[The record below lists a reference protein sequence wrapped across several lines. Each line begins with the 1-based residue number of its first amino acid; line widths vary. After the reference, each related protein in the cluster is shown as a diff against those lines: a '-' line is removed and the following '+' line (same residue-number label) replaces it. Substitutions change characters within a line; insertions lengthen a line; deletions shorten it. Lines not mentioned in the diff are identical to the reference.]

1 MSSARPSESTAASS
15 GEAIGISLYG
25 VLVRLSRALRSHTPD
40 GELTLMQ
47 LSTLSVVGLCGPTR
61 LGDLAARLGIAPP
74 TTSRMIENL
83 VERGLVSRNPDPD
96 DQRAT
101 LVGLTAFGEA
111 TVAKLR
117 EQGTG
122 YLGKRLD
129 ALDPDQLRALIA
141 ALPVLEEI
149 AANEVPAPAIA

>member
-1 MSSARPSESTAASS
+1 MPIARPSVTPASS
-15 GEAIGISLYG
+15 SCEAAVGIPLYG
-25 VLVRLSRALRSHTPD
+25 LLVRLSRALRGNTPA

-83 VERGLVSRNPDPD
+83 CERGLVSRKPDPD

-101 LVGLTAFGEA
+101 QIVLTASGEA
-111 TVAKLR
+111 AVAKLR

-122 YLGKRLD
+122 YVAARLA
-129 ALDPDQLRALIA
+129 ALDPDQLRALVS
-141 ALPVLEEI
+141 ALPALEEL
-149 AANEVPAPAIA
+149 AANDTRAPA

>member
-1 MSSARPSESTAASS
+1 MPIARPPATPASS
-15 GEAIGISLYG
+15 SCEAAVGIPLYG
-25 VLVRLSRALRSHTPD
+25 LLVRLARALRGNTPA

-83 VERGLVSRNPDPD
+83 CERGLVSRKPDPD

-101 LVGLTAFGEA
+101 QIVLTASGEA
-111 TVAKLR
+111 AVAKLR

-122 YLGKRLD
+122 YVAARLEV
-129 ALDPDQLRALIA
+129 LDPDQLRALVS
-141 ALPVLEEI
+141 ALPALEEL
-149 AANEVPAPAIA
+149 AANEARASA